1 MLSFCV
7 PLGLYVSDPP
17 LPVSS
22 FSRPPVNDFDHC
34 AESVRCVIS
43 SVGPKSPIS
52 VRMIW
57 RPGHSQLA
65 FFDLITG
72 EFPLP
77 NPCLL
82 VSINAV
88 VLVLAKRPPA
98 KGDWYKLPNPFL
110 CPTCSRSSNGFE
122 KKILLLH
129 PVCGIVG
136 DKWAM
141 MVDDFEILLKYR
153 SKGIVIKFHK
163 LSHARKNPLLI
174 QIKFL

>member
-1 MLSFCV
+1 MLSSWSWPRGHPPKVTGTNCRILFYV
-7 PLGLYVSDPP
+7 PHA
-17 LPVSS
+17 PVLQTAL
-22 FSRPPVNDFDHC
+22 R
-34 AESVRCVIS
+34 
-43 SVGPKSPIS
+43 
-52 VRMIW
+52 
-57 RPGHSQLA
+57 
-65 FFDLITG
+65 
-72 EFPLP
+72 
-77 NPCLL
+77 
-82 VSINAV
+82 
-88 VLVLAKRPPA
+88 
-98 KGDWYKLPNPFL
+98 
-110 CPTCSRSSNGFE
+110 